1 MSAAANMMPVFRRIL
16 VPTDFPGG
24 RRVAIDYAA
33 EFARKTQLIFRRS

>member
-1 MSAAANMMPVFRRIL
+1 MPVFRRIL

-33 EFARKTQLIFRRS
+33 EGIGVDGAGRT